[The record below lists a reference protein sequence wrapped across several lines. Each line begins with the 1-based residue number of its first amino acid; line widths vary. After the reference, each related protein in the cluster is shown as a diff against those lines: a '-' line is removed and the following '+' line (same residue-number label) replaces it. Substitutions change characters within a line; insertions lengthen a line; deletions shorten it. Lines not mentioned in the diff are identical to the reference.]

1 MATQPELVTAH
12 AALILSLARTYVWWK
27 TPEEAAQFPE
37 RVIAQVMN
45 MGDYDDV
52 VAMANQLGDAV
63 LIDVLKHAEVGQFTP
78 RSWAYWHYRLGVVT
92 PDEAVPP
99 MPVRVLP

>member
-12 AALILSLARTYVWWK
+12 AALILSLASKYVWWK
-27 TPEEAAQFPE
+27 TPEEAARFPE

-45 MGDYDDV
+45 LGHHTDV
-52 VAMANQLGDAV
+52 EVMVSQVGDAL
-63 LIDVLKHAEVGQFTP
+63 LIDVLTHAEVGQFTP
-78 RSWAYWHYRLGVVT
+78 SSWAYWHYRLGVVT